1 MWRRLSR
8 LVLWPAWALV
18 YQVLWAWVRYREWG
32 DRRGLL
38 VIGTVLGLGG
48 AVVTFIVLDA

>member
-8 LVLWPAWALV
+8 LVLWPVWALI

-32 DRRGLL
+32 DRRGMF
-38 VIGTVLGLGG
+38 VIGAVLGLGG
-48 AVVTFIVLDA
+48 ALVTFIVVDD